1 MTREIA
7 VLGSGM
13 AAMGAAHRLR
23 GAGVN
28 PVVYDARSH
37 YGGHTASYVND
48 GFVFDEG
55 PHISF
60 TKDPRIQQLLADNV
74 NGAFEII
81 HARVNNYWRGQWIKH
96 PAQCNL
102 HGLPVELTV
111 KIIAEMVAAQ
121 HRDPGSIRNYEEWL
135 VASYG
140 RPFAETFPMQY
151 GRKYHTTEAA
161 NMSTDWLG
169 PRLYRPSIEEVLAG
183 ALSPSTPDVHYIS
196 EFRYPSHG
204 GFVSFLRPFTT
215 GLDLRLNHRVTA
227 LDPRARSLTFADGR
241 TVAYEQVVSSIPLP
255 ELVPLMVGA
264 PPAVVAGAARLAC
277 STCVIVNIG
286 LDRRDISDWHWTYFY
301 DDDFSFSRLSFP
313 HMLSPHNAPP
323 DAGSI
328 QAEIYFSSKY
338 KPLDCSLDDCV
349 DTAILDL
356 RRCGL
361 LRDADTILYRGAV
374 VAPYANIIFDLE
386 RHEALAQVHAYLD
399 EVGVRYCGRYGE
411 WGYQWTDEAFL
422 SGERAAQ
429 QVLDR
434 VVAGKGVS

>member
-23 GAGVN
+23 RAGVN

-60 TKDPRIQQLLADNV
+60 TKDPRIQQLFADNV
-74 NGAFEII
+74 DGAFEII

-102 HGLPVELTV
+102 HGLPVELNV

-121 HRDPGSIRNYEEWL
+121 HRDIGSIRNYEEWL

-183 ALSPSTPDVHYIS
+183 ALSPSTPDVHYVS

-227 LDPRARSLTFADGR
+227 LDPRGALADVRRWSHSGVRASRLVDSTARTRPADGR
-241 TVAYEQVVSSIPLP
+241 CTAGGRGRQRPASPVQPASSSMSDSIGVISRIGIGPTFTTTTSASVA
-255 ELVPLMVGA
+255 
-264 PPAVVAGAARLAC
+264 
-277 STCVIVNIG
+277 
-286 LDRRDISDWHWTYFY
+286 
-301 DDDFSFSRLSFP
+301 
-313 HMLSPHNAPP
+313 
-323 DAGSI
+323 
-328 QAEIYFSSKY
+328 
-338 KPLDCSLDDCV
+338 
-349 DTAILDL
+349 
-356 RRCGL
+356 
-361 LRDADTILYRGAV
+361 
-374 VAPYANIIFDLE
+374 
-386 RHEALAQVHAYLD
+386 
-399 EVGVRYCGRYGE
+399 
-411 WGYQWTDEAFL
+411 
-422 SGERAAQ
+422 
-429 QVLDR
+429 
-434 VVAGKGVS
+434 